1 MRARGIRRAAAI
13 AATVGAIVVVSALAV
28 SAMPAHG
35 SARDE
40 RPGPC
45 ALVRGTD
52 EGVRAFSARII
63 TCAAER
69 WPVQGG
75 AEKAICIADRESGL
89 IPTAQSPTG
98 MYLGLFQHSA
108 EAWGDRFLEWTRPT
122 WELKPNALNGRTNAI
137 VTMRMAHAS
146 GWGPWAGVGC

>member
-1 MRARGIRRAAAI
+1 MRERGIRRAAAV
-13 AATVGAIVVVSALAV
+13 AATVGAIVVVPALAA

-45 ALVRGTD
+45 ALIRGGD
-52 EGVRAFSARII
+52 EGIRAFSARII

-108 EAWGDRFLEWTRPT
+108 EAWGDRYLEWTRPT

-137 VTMRMAHAS
+137 VTMRMANAS

>member
-1 MRARGIRRAAAI
+1 MGARGIRRAAAI
-13 AATVGAIVVVSALAV
+13 AATLGVTIAASALPAA
-28 SAMPAHG
+28 AMVD
-35 SARDE
+35 RDRGQDD

-45 ALVRGTD
+45 PLVRGQD
-52 EGVRAFSARII
+52 EGVRAFSIRII

-75 AEKAICIADRESGL
+75 PEKAICIADRESGL
-89 IPTAQSPTG
+89 IPTAQSPSG

-108 EAWGDRFLEWTRPT
+108 EAWGDRYLEWTRES
-122 WELKPNALNGRTNAI
+122 WQLKPNALNGRTNAI
-137 VTMRMAHAS
+137 VTMRMANAT